1 VCSLSASVCTVI
13 DDPVRITP
21 MPGPRHWRQVYEVN
35 EILRKFDVFE
45 GKAAPSRQAITD
57 ALNRARDRR

>member
-1 VCSLSASVCTVI
+1 VCSLSASVWTVI

-21 MPGPRHWRQVYEVN
+21 MPGPRHWRQLYEVN

-45 GKAAPSRQAITD
+45 GKAAPSRQQSRT
-57 ALNRARDRR
+57 R